1 MLKLTTL
8 TRREDGSFPE
18 PDGDIVAFVGTGT
31 RGNTLRFV
39 VRQDEPAESDITEV
53 PADPEDLPTRDEL
66 DAEPYYCTGEKA
78 DGSRC
83 SREVDAAG
91 DTCYQH

>member
-1 MLKLTTL
+1 MLQLTTL
-8 TRREDGSFPE
+8 TRRDDGSFPE

-39 VRQDEPAESDITEV
+39 VRQDEPTEPDITEV

-66 DAEPYYCTGEKA
+66 DDVHYCTGTTA
-78 DGSRC
+78 DGSHC
-83 SREVDAAG
+83 TREVDAAG